1 LTEQYGTVE
10 NERRGRRSESRT
22 ERTSDEIEKK
32 SGGINGD
39 NDTSEMRH
47 TREKRLKTVRENG
60 AGRGSTC
67 MLSYRTSLVDVLV
80 VSMVDPMAVEMVAV
94 LAVSRAVWSAEIK
107 VGTMAVTMA
116 VM

>member
-47 TREKRLKTVRENG
+47 TREKRQQTVRENEEG
-60 AGRGSTC
+60 EY
-67 MLSYRTSLVDVLV
+67 MHVELSYLV
-80 VSMVDPMAVEMVAV
+80 
-94 LAVSRAVWSAEIK
+94 
-107 VGTMAVTMA
+107 G
-116 VM
+116 